1 LPKTIINIQGIT
13 CQDCSRVISAE
24 VRKHPGVKTADLDF
38 VKGQLVVEGDV
49 DSEAIKATIQRLG
62 YRVQPAT
69 DELKEKPST
78 TKVLDFLGFWNYFI
92 HSKDLSL
99 MGAGLLVLVLGI
111 LLQRRALPVW
121 VYLSFQLASLPML
134 GILVFRG
141 AWNGLSNKF
150 SINMGVLM
158 GLASIG
164 AVLIGEASEA
174 LIMLILFAI
183 SESLEGYINDRA
195 RAVLSEFADLAPK
208 NALLVTAA
216 GEVSVPVVDLK
227 LGDTIIVRPGERF
240 PMDGTVV
247 SGTSEV
253 NQAPITG
260 ESMLVP
266 KMKGDEVF
274 SSTVNGQGILKVI
287 VTKLAKDNT
296 IMRIITL
303 VTETQANRSK
313 QEKFVDRFA
322 AVYTPIVIAIAF
334 LVMVIPTIVFKQPLW
349 NTAASYGWV
358 HRGLSLLMIGCPC
371 ALIISTPITLISGL
385 TSAARSGVVFKGGV
399 FLETLGNTK
408 VMAFDKTGTL
418 TVGKPVV
425 KQVQASDGH
434 WHDAGLTCD
443 SCDDLVALADSLEA
457 HSSHPLAQAVT
468 REAQSRG
475 VAGKYPPAEN
485 ARNLDGKGQE
495 GWVNGKLATVGSL
508 PLFEQDHADHLPAVV
523 KEGSVAAQSEGKTVM
538 LLCDGEAVRGFI
550 GVEDTPREESA
561 TVLQALKA
569 LGIRT
574 LMLTG
579 DNPQAAE
586 KVRLSLGLDEVQ
598 ASLLPEQKLAAIS
611 RLHKSYGLVAMV
623 GDGINDSPA
632 LAKADLGIA
641 MGGAGNAQV
650 LETADLVLMND
661 NLKQLPFAVN
671 LARFTNR
678 LIKQNIGISLS
689 VKFVVASLAIVGLTP
704 LWTAVLADVG
714 LALVV
719 TLNGL
724 RAANIKP
731 APETALA
738 G

>member
-1 LPKTIINIQGIT
+1 MPKTIINIQGIT

-24 VRKHPGVKTADLDF
+24 VRKQAGVESADLDF
-38 VKGQLVVEGDV
+38 VKGQLVVEGETDL
-49 DSEAIKATIQRLG
+49 EAIKATINRLG
-62 YRVQPAT
+62 YRVPPST
-69 DELKEKPST
+69 DSGAAKPST
-78 TKVLDFLGFWNYFI
+78 IKVLDFLGFWNYFI
-92 HSKDLSL
+92 HSKDLPL
-99 MGAGLLVLVLGI
+99 MGAGLLVLILGI
-111 LLQRRALPVW
+111 LLQRRALPIW
-121 VYLSFQLASLPML
+121 TYLPIQLASLPML
-134 GILVFRG
+134 GILVFRQ
-141 AWNGLSNKF
+141 AWNGLSDNF

-158 GLASIG
+158 SLASIG
-164 AVLIGEASEA
+164 AVLIGEGSEA

-208 NALLVTAA
+208 NALLVTTA
-216 GEVSVPVVDLK
+216 GEVSVPVTALK
-227 LGDTIIVRPGERF
+227 LGDTIVVRPGERF
-240 PMDGTVV
+240 PMDGTVL

-260 ESMLVP
+260 ESTLVS
-266 KMKGDEVF
+266 KIEGDEVF
-274 SSTVNGQGILKVI
+274 SSTVNGQGILKVL
-287 VTKLAKDNT
+287 VTKLAQDNT
-296 IMRIITL
+296 IQRIIKL

-313 QEKFVDRFA
+313 KEKFVDRFA
-322 AVYTPIVIAIAF
+322 AVYTPIVIAIAL
-334 LVMVIPTIVFKQPLW
+334 LVMIVPTLVFKQPFW
-349 NTAASYGWV
+349 NTAASYGWL

-385 TSAARSGVVFKGGV
+385 TAAARSGVIFKGGV

-418 TVGKPVV
+418 TIGKPHV
-425 KQVQASDGH
+425 KQVQTSDGH
-434 WHDAGLTCD
+434 WHDVGLPCD
-443 SCDDLVALADSLEA
+443 QCDDLVALADSLEA

-468 REAQSRG
+468 REAQARG
-475 VAGKYPPAEN
+475 VSGKYPPAEN
-485 ARNLDGKGQE
+485 GRNLDGKGQE

-508 PLFEQDHADHLPAVV
+508 PLFEQDHADHLPDTLKA
-523 KEGSVAAQSEGKTVM
+523 GAVAAQSQGKTVM

-561 TVLQALKA
+561 AVLKA
-569 LGIRT
+569 LNIQGIRT

-586 KVRLSLGLDEVQ
+586 KVRASLGLDEVE
-598 ASLLPEQKLAAIS
+598 ASLLPEQKLAAIGK
-611 RLHKSYGLVAMV
+611 LHESYGLVAMV

-650 LETADLVLMND
+650 LETADVVLMND

-689 VKFVVASLAIVGLTP
+689 VKFLVAALAIAGLTP

-714 LALVV
+714 LSLVV

-724 RAANIKP
+724 RAASQKP
-731 APETALA
+731 APEIPLA
-738 G
+738 A

>member
-1 LPKTIINIQGIT
+1 MPKTSIQIQGMS
-13 CQDCSRVISAE
+13 CQDCAAVISIEVGKLSGVDKAE
-24 VRKHPGVKTADLDF
+24 LDF
-38 VKGQLVVEGDV
+38 VKGQLIVEGNPDL
-49 DSEAIKATIQRLG
+49 EAVKATIEHLG
-62 YRVQPAT
+62 YRVQPET
-69 DELKEKPST
+69 DNLVLKHST
-78 TKVLDFLGFWNYFI
+78 TKVLDFLGFWKYFI
-92 HSKDLSL
+92 HSKDLPI
-99 MGAGLLVLVLGI
+99 MGVGLLVLILGI
-111 LLQRRALPVW
+111 VLQQRLLPAW
-121 VYLSFQLASLPML
+121 VYLPLQLASLPML
-134 GILVFRG
+134 GILVFRQ
-141 AWNGLSNKF
+141 AWGGLSNNF

-158 GLASIG
+158 SLASIG

-195 RAVLSEFADLAPK
+195 RSILSEFADLAPK
-208 NALLVTAA
+208 NALLVTAS
-216 GEVSVPVVDLK
+216 GEVSVPVTDLK
-227 LGDTIIVRPGERF
+227 LGDRIIVRPGERF
-240 PMDGTVV
+240 PMDGKVLNG
-247 SGTSEV
+247 SSEV

-260 ESMLVP
+260 ESTLVT
-266 KMKGDEVF
+266 KTEGDEVF
-274 SSTVNGQGILKVI
+274 SSTVNGQGTLEVL

-296 IMRIITL
+296 IQRIITL
-303 VTETQANRSK
+303 VTETQANRSR

-334 LVMVIPTIVFKQPLW
+334 LVMTVPTLVFKQPFW
-349 NTAASYGWV
+349 NTAASYGWL

-385 TSAARSGVVFKGGV
+385 TAAARAGVVFKGGV

-418 TVGKPVV
+418 TIGRPVV
-425 KQVQASDGH
+425 KQVQTADGH
-434 WHDAGLTCD
+434 WHEAGLTCD
-443 SCDDLVALADSLEA
+443 DCDDLVALADSLEA

-468 REAQSRG
+468 NEAQNRG

-508 PLFEQDHADHLPAVV
+508 PLFEQEHADHLPEQV
-523 KEGSVAAQSEGKTVM
+523 KEGTLAAQTEGKTVM
-538 LLCDGEAVRGFI
+538 LLCDGESVRGFI

-561 TVLQALKA
+561 GVLKTLNAQ
-569 LGIRT
+569 GIHT

-579 DNPQAAE
+579 DNSQAAE
-586 KVRLSLGLDEVQ
+586 KVRSTLGLDEVQ

-611 RLHKSYGLVAMV
+611 KLHDDYGLVAMV

-641 MGGAGNAQV
+641 MGGASNAQV
-650 LETADLVLMND
+650 LEIADVVLMND
-661 NLKQLPFAVN
+661 NLKQLPFAVS
-671 LARFTNR
+671 LARFTNQ
-678 LIKQNIGISLS
+678 LIKQNIAISLS
-689 VKFVVASLAIVGLTP
+689 VKFLVASLAIAGLTP

-724 RAANIKP
+724 RAASMKP
-731 APETALA
+731 AV
-738 G
+738 

>member
-1 LPKTIINIQGIT
+1 MPKTTIQIQGIT
-13 CQDCSRVISAE
+13 CQDCSAVISTEVHKQAGVESAE
-24 VRKHPGVKTADLDF
+24 LDF
-38 VKGQLVVEGDV
+38 VKGQLLVEGDA
-49 DSEAIKATIQRLG
+49 DLEAIKATINRLG
-62 YRVQPAT
+62 YRVQPAS
-69 DELKEKPST
+69 DALNGKGSA

-92 HSKDLSL
+92 HSKDLPL
-99 MGAGLLVLVLGI
+99 MGLGLLLLVLGI
-111 LLQRRALPVW
+111 VLQQRSLPVW
-121 VYLSFQLASLPML
+121 VYLPLQLASLPML
-134 GILVFRG
+134 GILVFRQ
-141 AWNGLSNKF
+141 AWGGLSNNF

-158 GLASIG
+158 SLASVG
-164 AVLIGEASEA
+164 AVLISEAGEA

-195 RAVLSEFADLAPK
+195 RSVLSEFADLAPK
-208 NALLVTAA
+208 NALLVTTT
-216 GEVSVPVVDLK
+216 GEVSVPVSDLK
-227 LGDTIIVRPGERF
+227 LGDTIVVRPGERF
-240 PMDGTVV
+240 PMDGKVL
-247 SGTSEV
+247 SGSSEV

-260 ESMLVP
+260 ESTLVP
-266 KMKGDEVF
+266 KKEGDEVF
-274 SSTVNGQGILKVI
+274 SSTVNGQGTLKVL

-296 IMRIITL
+296 IQRIIKL
-303 VTETQANRSK
+303 VTETQANRSR

-322 AVYTPIVIAIAF
+322 AVYTPIVIVIAL
-334 LVMVIPTIVFKQPLW
+334 LVMTIPTLVFRQPFW
-349 NTAASYGWV
+349 NTDASYGWL

-385 TSAARSGVVFKGGV
+385 TAAARSGVVFKGGV

-418 TVGKPVV
+418 TIGKPVV
-425 KQVQASDGH
+425 KQVLTSDGH
-434 WHDAGLTCD
+434 WHEAGFRCD
-443 SCDDLVALADSLEA
+443 DCDDLVALANSLEA

-468 REAQSRG
+468 REAQTRG
-475 VAGKYPPAEN
+475 IAAKYPPAEN

-495 GWVNGKLATVGSL
+495 GWVNGKLATIGSL
-508 PLFEQDHADHLPAVV
+508 PLFEQDHADHLSDTV
-523 KEGSVAAQSEGKTVM
+523 KEGTVAAQSEGKTVM
-538 LLCDGEAVRGFI
+538 LLCDGESVRGFI

-561 TVLQALKA
+561 EVLKA
-569 LGIRT
+569 LNDQGIRT

-586 KVRLSLGLDEVQ
+586 KVRSNLGLDEAQ

-611 RLHKSYGLVAMV
+611 KLHDAYGLVAMV

-650 LETADLVLMND
+650 LETADVVLMND

-678 LIKQNIGISLS
+678 LIKQNIAISLS
-689 VKFVVASLAIVGLTP
+689 VKFLVASLAIAGLTP

-724 RAANIKP
+724 RAASMKP
-731 APETALA
+731 AL
-738 G
+738 